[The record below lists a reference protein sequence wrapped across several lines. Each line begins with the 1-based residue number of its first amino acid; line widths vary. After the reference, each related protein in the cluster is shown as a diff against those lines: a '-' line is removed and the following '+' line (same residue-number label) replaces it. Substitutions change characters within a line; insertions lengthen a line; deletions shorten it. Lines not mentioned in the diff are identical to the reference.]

1 MKVFLR
7 VDWMF
12 KSPKN
17 FDDNIWTSWPK
28 STNKKRASLTFFLK
42 GQADTHYRGKRHAR
56 ITEIRRRKSQKIE
69 SSKLDSD
76 GNQTATESSGHF
88 SESDNLNQGEL
99 NNMTGETTNTV
110 VGSSVDPTMVKDT
123 KNEVS

>member
-1 MKVFLR
+1 M
-7 VDWMF
+7 
-12 KSPKN
+12 
-17 FDDNIWTSWPK
+17 
-28 STNKKRASLTFFLK
+28 FLK

-99 NNMTGETTNTV
+99 NNMTGETANTV
-110 VGSSVDPTMVKDT
+110 VGSSLENPTMGKDT